1 MRMRHGVNPHLE
13 DAANEILRQSMAGV
27 TSHEAKR
34 DILTPWKEKDR
45 RSREVYAGTGVVD
58 PALRRGNFN
67 RVANKAA
74 PHLNSIEG
82 KVAPLG
88 RTAEAHRPRTD
99 RTMSLR
105 QFLEDQQG

>member
-13 DAANEILRQSMAGV
+13 AEADEILRQSMAGV

-34 DILTPWKEKDR
+34 DILTPWKQKDR
-45 RSREVYAGTGVVD
+45 QSREVYSGTGVVD
-58 PALRRGNFN
+58 PAVRRGQFS

-82 KVAPLG
+82 KVAPLS
-88 RTAEAHRPRTD
+88 RTSEATRPRGD
-99 RTMSLR
+99 RTFSLR
-105 QFLEDQQG
+105 QFIEDQQA